1 MQPQTLSDISAP
13 LPLQD
18 DAAVATDAAAPVD
31 FDIVIVGGGAG
42 GLELAAKLGRRLG
55 PAGRS
60 QVLLVDR
67 SPTHIWKPTLHEVAA
82 GTLDANQE
90 GLSYLAVARRN
101 HFSFALGELGS
112 VDAGNR
118 RIGLAQLCD
127 DRGEL
132 IVPKRSLGWRWL
144 VLAIG
149 SGSNFFGTPGAEQHA
164 FVLERAA
171 DAERFRKELL
181 IAFTKA
187 TFSGDRHLTLAVV
200 GGGATGVELCAEL
213 REAHR
218 EWLQSIDPE
227 LGFAFEMTIVEAGDR
242 ILSHLPPHLSEQA
255 ADALQQQG
263 VRLLTNT
270 KVVELRAGSLV
281 TGNGEIAAQLMVWAA
296 GIKAADSNA
305 ALGLAVNRNNQFI
318 VDERLQTSQP
328 DVFAMGDC
336 AACTWREG
344 QLVPARAQA
353 AHQQSD
359 FLVTTLSTLLAG
371 KVLPDAQFAYR
382 DFGSLVSL
390 GEHQATGNLLTG
402 LSGRNFFVG
411 GLLAKWMYISLH
423 LNHHRAVLGIA
434 GTAVLAMARLLQR
447 RVAGRVKLH

>member
-1 MQPQTLSDISAP
+1 MAP
-13 LPLQD
+13 ID
-18 DAAVATDAAAPVD
+18 SAAVTEAGAAAPIA
-31 FDIVIVGGGAG
+31 FDVVIVGGGAG
-42 GLELAAKLGRRLG
+42 GLELASKLGRRLG
-55 PAGRS
+55 LSGRS
-60 QVLLVDR
+60 RVLLVDR
-67 SPTHIWKPTLHEVAA
+67 ASTHIWKPTLHEVAA

-101 HFSFALGELGS
+101 HFSFALGELAGI
-112 VDAGNR
+112 DADAQR
-118 RIGLAQLCD
+118 LTLAELPD
-127 DRGEL
+127 DRGE
-132 IVPKRSLGWRWL
+132 IVVPQRFIGWRWL

-149 SGSNFFGTPGAEQHA
+149 SGSNFFGTPGAEHA

-187 TFSGDRHLTLAVV
+187 IFVPQRSLRLAVV

-213 REAHR
+213 HEAHR
-218 EWLQSIDPE
+218 EWLQSIGPE
-227 LGFAFEMTIVEAGDR
+227 FGFAFEMTIVEAADR

-255 ADALQQQG
+255 ADALRQQG
-263 VRLLTNT
+263 VRLLTGT
-270 KVVELRAGSLV
+270 RVTALEAGV
-281 TGNGEIAAQLMVWAA
+281 ICTGNGEIAADLIVWAA
-296 GIKAADSNA
+296 GIKAADGNA
-305 ALGLAVNRNNQFI
+305 RLGLEVNRSNQFV
-318 VDERLQTSQP
+318 VDDRLQTSRAN
-328 DVFAMGDC
+328 VYAMGDC
-336 AACTWREG
+336 AACAWKDG

-359 FLVTTLSTLLAG
+359 FLVKTLHRLLNDQ
-371 KVLPDAQFAYR
+371 PPTDAKFTYR

-390 GEHQATGNLLTG
+390 GEGKATGNLLG
-402 LSGRNFFVG
+402 GWSDKNYFVG

-423 LNHHRAVLGIA
+423 LNHHRAVLGVA